1 MTAVTSTMLQSKVRP
16 GQGLEQHR
24 VVTPQT
30 PIASPTPSHPNAQTN
45 KQPGFS
51 HALMHPDAF
60 QPSVGAAMLS
70 TNAFPPEMRQQA
82 IQKLQL
88 QYLHHQHQ
96 QQQQQHQQGEQQQ
109 HGALHRALSADLS
122 GQLGS
127 SRQSSGTI
135 QRHSLS
141 PTMPAQQQLQQPQ
154 QPQQPGLTPQQM
166 MLLHHMQQVSP
177 SCMPLD

>member
-1 MTAVTSTMLQSKVRP
+1 MTAIISTMLQNKPGP
-16 GQGLEQHR
+16 GQGLEQLK

-30 PIASPTPSHPNAQTN
+30 PLASPTPSHPNAQTN
-45 KQPGFS
+45 KHPGFA

-60 QPSVGAAMLS
+60 QPSIGAAMLS

-88 QYLHHQHQ
+88 QYLHHQQQQQQ
-96 QQQQQHQQGEQQQ
+96 QQQQQHGEEQQQ
-109 HGALHRALSADLS
+109 GTLHRALSADLS
-122 GQLGS
+122 GQIGS

-135 QRHSLS
+135 QRYSQS
-141 PTMPAQQQLQQPQ
+141 PTMPAQQ

-177 SCMPLD
+177 SCMPL